1 MSKHALVVKADLTAE
16 LIDIAE
22 QELSKLQAVVDG
34 LIEAVQV
41 NEDITMWVNE
51 EGLFRSDLDTNYL
64 ASVILAVLS
73 GGRQPLIKGNIVFTG
88 SADDN
93 GETKGLQQ
101 GDVDQITS
109 MVKRATEAL
118 NH

>member
-1 MSKHALVVKADLTAE
+1 MAKHALVVRADLTAE

-22 QELSKLQAVVDG
+22 KELTKLQGVVDG

-41 NEDITMWVNE
+41 NENVTMWVNE
-51 EGLFRSDLDTNYL
+51 EGLFRPDLKRNYL
-64 ASVILAVLS
+64 GSVILAVLS
-73 GGRQPLIKGNIVFTG
+73 GGQQPVIKGDIVFTG

-101 GDVDQITS
+101 GDIDHITS

-118 NH
+118 NN